1 MRIHF
6 SNLEIALKY
15 IPNFSKLNAIINA
28 KKITGTPVPMEK
40 EMGNSKVSDEA
51 IFIGKST
58 PKYKAPLY
66 GQNANANK
74 TPNTKLP
81 SNPLVLNFSVN
92 FSETETPLKK
102 FNLMTFSINNP
113 IKIIK
118 KPMYFS
124 PFPWKNLAI

>member
-1 MRIHF
+1 
-6 SNLEIALKY
+6 
-15 IPNFSKLNAIINA
+15 
-28 KKITGTPVPMEK
+28 
-40 EMGNSKVSDEA
+40 MGNSKVSGEA
-51 IFIGKST
+51 IVIGKST

-81 SNPLVLNFSVN
+81 SNPLVLNFYVN

-102 FNLMTFSINNP
+102 FNLITFSINNP

-124 PFPWKNLAI
+124 PFPWKNLAK

>member
-15 IPNFSKLNAIINA
+15 IPNFSKLNAMIKA
-28 KKITGTPVPMEK
+28 KKITGIPVPIEK
-40 EMGNSKVSDEA
+40 KIGNSKPSGEA
-51 IFIGKST
+51 IVMGKST

-66 GQNANANK
+66 GQKAKANK
-74 TPNTKLP
+74 IPNTKLP
-81 SNPLVLNFSVN
+81 SKPLVLNFSVS

-102 FNLMTFSINNP
+102 LILIIFNINNP

-124 PFPWKNLAI
+124 PLP